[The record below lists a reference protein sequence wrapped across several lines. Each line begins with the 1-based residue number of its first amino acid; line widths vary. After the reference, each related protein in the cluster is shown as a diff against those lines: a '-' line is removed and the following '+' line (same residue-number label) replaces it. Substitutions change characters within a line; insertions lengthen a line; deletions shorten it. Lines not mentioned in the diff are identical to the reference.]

1 MSDIMGPVR
10 VRQEGA
16 VAVVTVDFPPVNA
29 LSTAVRQALIAVF
42 RDVADDESVAAVVL
56 SGGPSRFI
64 AGADLREMAG
74 LPAPPF
80 LPEVIEAMERCD
92 KPVVAA
98 IAGAAL
104 GGGCEIALACDARIG
119 GASVLI
125 GLTETRLGLIP
136 GAGGTQRL
144 PRLVGIARAVEMIC
158 AGRILTAREACAIGL
173 LDAVAEGDPLAEAI
187 ARAPGTVKRRLSR
200 VVVPPGEEK
209 EEVAAIAVARRK
221 AGGVPAIEEAI
232 RVVTATRGQDFAV
245 GLAMERAAFLALRE
259 SVEAAALLHLFFAE
273 REATKIPG
281 LGDARPRPVGTV
293 GVVGAGTMGAAIA
306 VAHADAGFPVLLV
319 ERDEAAAA
327 AGLERVRDIYARQ
340 VGSGRLTDGAMAERL
355 GRIAVGADWSRL
367 RDADLVIEAA
377 FEDMDVK
384 SEIFRRLDA
393 VARPGAILASNTSY
407 LDLDAIAAVT
417 ARPEDVVGLHFF
429 APANVMKLLEVVR
442 GARTAPDVLR
452 SALTLARKLGKQ
464 PVVAGNEDGFI
475 GNRLYAAYRRH
486 AEYLVEEGAAPAE
499 IDAALEEYGFA
510 MGIFA
515 VSDMSGLDIA
525 RAMRQRRAATRDP
538 RERYVTIP
546 DLLCEAGRLGRKTG
560 GGWYRYADGVK
571 AEDPAVT
578 ALIAG
583 ERARRGIVPRRFTP
597 EAIQRR
603 LLAVL
608 ANEGAKAI
616 AGGIALRASDIDLA
630 FVNGYGFP
638 RARGGPMWAADRMGL
653 TAVLGEMEQAYA
665 TGGAGSE
672 PAPLLI
678 ELARSGRTFSSLD
691 RGE

>member
-1 MSDIMGPVR
+1 MNDNMRPVR
-10 VRQEGA
+10 GRREGA
-16 VAVVTVDFPPVNA
+16 VAVITVDFPPVNA
-29 LSTAVRQALIAVF
+29 LSTAVRQGLVAMFDDL
-42 RDVADDESVAAVVL
+42 ADDEAVVAVVL
-56 SGGPSRFI
+56 TGGPSRFI
-64 AGADLREMAG
+64 AGADLREMTR

-80 LPEVIEAMERCD
+80 LPEIIEAMERCD

-119 GASVLI
+119 GAGALI

-158 AGRILTAREACAIGL
+158 AGRILKAREAHEIGL
-173 LDAVAEGDPLAEAI
+173 LDALTAGDPVTEAI
-187 ARAPGTVKRRLSR
+187 ARAPDTPKRRLSR
-200 VVVPPGEEK
+200 MAVPPGVAEQEE
-209 EEVAAIAVARRK
+209 AAIAAARRK
-221 AGGVPAIEEAI
+221 ANGVPAIGEAI
-232 RVVTATRGQDFAV
+232 RVVTATRGQDFAT
-245 GLAMERAAFLALRE
+245 GLAMEREAFLALRE
-259 SVEAAALLHLFFAE
+259 SAEAAALRHLFFAE

-281 LGDARPRPVGTV
+281 LDDVRPRPIGTV

-306 VAHADAGFPVLLV
+306 IAHADAGFAVLLV
-319 ERDEAAAA
+319 ERDAAAA
-327 AGLERVRDIYARQ
+327 SAGLERVRDNYARQ
-340 VGSGRLTDGAMAERL
+340 VKSGRLTDAAMAERL

-367 RDADLVIEAA
+367 RDADLIIEAA

-384 SEIFRRLDA
+384 TDIFRRLDA
-393 VARPGAILASNTSY
+393 VARSGAILASNTSY

-417 ARPEDVVGLHFF
+417 GRPEDVVGLHFF

-442 GARTAPDVLR
+442 GERTAPDVLR
-452 SALTLARKLGKQ
+452 SALVLARKLGKQ
-464 PVVAGNEDGFI
+464 PVVAGNADGFI
-475 GNRLYAAYRRH
+475 GNRLYAVYRRH
-486 AEYLVEEGAAPAE
+486 AEYLVEEGASPAE

-538 RERYVTIP
+538 GERYVAIP

-560 GGWYRYADGVK
+560 SGWYRYVDGAK
-571 AEDPAVT
+571 AEDPEVA
-578 ALIAG
+578 ALIAA
-583 ERARRGIVPRRFTP
+583 ERARLGIVPRRFTP

-638 RARGGPMWAADRMGL
+638 RAKGGPMWAADRMGL

-678 ELARSGRTFSSLD
+678 ERERSGRTFASLD